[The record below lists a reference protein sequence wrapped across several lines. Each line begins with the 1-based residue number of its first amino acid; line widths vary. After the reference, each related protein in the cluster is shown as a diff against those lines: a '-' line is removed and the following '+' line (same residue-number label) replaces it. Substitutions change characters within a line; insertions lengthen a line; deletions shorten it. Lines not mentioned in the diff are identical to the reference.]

1 MMKQWVMIWG
11 VESPT
16 GYKPDV
22 IMVTNPE
29 YLSETHDIVDKLK
42 VKAKLLVVET
52 TIKELGERYEVNH

>member
-11 VESPT
+11 VESLT

-22 IMVTNPE
+22 IMMTNPE
-29 YLSETHDIVDKLK
+29 YLPETHDIVDKLK

-52 TIKELGERYEVNH
+52 TIKELEERYEVNH